1 MAVQGQLPN
10 ENTRMLLVEIMEA
23 GGREGSDM
31 KISNLKINE
40 AKSLQ
45 PTTRCVSSVLLVLG
59 VVGVMAM
66 SAPSVLADA
75 QVYEYVSPTGTVN
88 LTNVPTDI
96 RFKEIKPLARYHRA
110 VSDMELEQA
119 VARAA
124 RQHRVSPAL
133 LLAVMK
139 AESDFNPLVIS
150 KAGAV
155 GLMQLIPETAIRHGV
170 RNLYDTEDNIVGG
183 AKHLRY
189 LLDRFHGKLR
199 LALAAYNAGERKVD
213 RYGKIP
219 PYKETQLYVKKVMGY
234 YREYKKGTWVVPV
247 AITVSATETERTS

>member
-1 MAVQGQLPN
+1 MKMTHG
-10 ENTRMLLVEIMEA
+10 ENKEAHVVPSLSLYLATGLLVA
-23 GGREGSDM
+23 GV
-31 KISNLKINE
+31 I
-40 AKSLQ
+40 
-45 PTTRCVSSVLLVLG
+45 
-59 VVGVMAM
+59 VVPF
-66 SAPSVLADA
+66 APSVLADA

-88 LTNVPTDI
+88 LTNVPADA
-96 RFKEIKPLARYHRA
+96 RFKEFGSPARYHRA

-124 RQHRVSPAL
+124 RQYKVSPAL

-139 AESDFNPLVIS
+139 AESDFNPMVIS

-189 LLDRFHGKLR
+189 LLDRFHGKIR

-234 YREYKKGTWVVPV
+234 YREFKRGVWMIPIAATSAAADAKR
-247 AITVSATETERTS
+247 VS